1 MRKTKIVYFD
11 GSRERELV
19 IPPELLFDSEKK
31 EKFIKDHIGN
41 VDYVERRYYDEADE
55 DIDVLPEHDADN
67 SKLINNN
74 SENVS
79 ELPPSITEA
88 PDSSVID
95 SEQPSIETLTAEIK
109 MYLHI
114 ANQSIIE
121 VGKRLI
127 LAKELIPYGEW
138 KNWLK
143 NNFNLKYRM
152 AANFMEISRR
162 FSEVHSNALLDI
174 STFNQ
179 TQLIELLALPEGE
192 EQKFLALKSAEGT
205 PAEQMTIKQLRSE
218 IKKFKDESELNRK
231 KAGDLEDKLAVAESK
246 LSANYDY
253 VEHLKSITDS
263 LMTQNSNLK
272 TKLEQRPTVT
282 PPDYDDLKREV
293 QELRERPVEV
303 ATEFPADYES
313 AKQKLAQL
321 ETDADNFKRDTAL
334 KLSLQQFL
342 KTIPEL
348 IAADNLQSVVNSCA
362 NDNLQDFESQLKQLD
377 LFCSLLH
384 QHLNTLKDDPVY
396 KLPINRDAIIS
407 EIKQKM
413 AQDSSGSTSKKFF
426 DLISSD
432 GYENLIDIPDD
443 YLLDL
448 LKKIRNF

>member
-1 MRKTKIVYFD
+1 
-11 GSRERELV
+11 
-19 IPPELLFDSEKK
+19 
-31 EKFIKDHIGN
+31 
-41 VDYVERRYYDEADE
+41 
-55 DIDVLPEHDADN
+55 
-67 SKLINNN
+67 
-74 SENVS
+74 
-79 ELPPSITEA
+79 
-88 PDSSVID
+88 
-95 SEQPSIETLTAEIK
+95 
-109 MYLHI
+109 
-114 ANQSIIE
+114 
-121 VGKRLI
+121 
-127 LAKELIPYGEW
+127 
-138 KNWLK
+138 
-143 NNFNLKYRM
+143 
-152 AANFMEISRR
+152 
-162 FSEVHSNALLDI
+162 
-174 STFNQ
+174 
-179 TQLIELLALPEGE
+179 
-192 EQKFLALKSAEGT
+192 
-205 PAEQMTIKQLRSE
+205 
-218 IKKFKDESELNRK
+218 
-231 KAGDLEDKLAVAESK
+231 
-246 LSANYDY
+246 
-253 VEHLKSITDS
+253 
-263 LMTQNSNLK
+263 MTQNSNLK

>member
-127 LAKELIPYGEW
+127 QAKEMLPHGEW
-138 KNWLK
+138 ANWLK
-143 NNFNLKYRM
+143 KNFNLTQQS
-152 AANFMEISRR
+152 ANRFMRVAER
-162 FSEVHSNALLDI
+162 FGKLNIDVQFGATQMIAMLD
-174 STFNQ
+174 
-179 TQLIELLALPEGE
+179 LPEGE
-192 EQKFLALKSAEGT
+192 EQNFLALKSAEGT

>member
-127 LAKELIPYGEW
+127 QAKEMLPHGEW
-138 KNWLK
+138 ANWLK
-143 NNFNLKYRM
+143 KNFNLTQQS
-152 AANFMEISRR
+152 ANRFMRVAER
-162 FSEVHSNALLDI
+162 FGKLNIDVQFGATQMIAMLD
-174 STFNQ
+174 
-179 TQLIELLALPEGE
+179 LPEGE
-192 EQKFLALKSAEGT
+192 EQNFLALKSAEGT

-407 EIKQKM
+407 EIKHKM